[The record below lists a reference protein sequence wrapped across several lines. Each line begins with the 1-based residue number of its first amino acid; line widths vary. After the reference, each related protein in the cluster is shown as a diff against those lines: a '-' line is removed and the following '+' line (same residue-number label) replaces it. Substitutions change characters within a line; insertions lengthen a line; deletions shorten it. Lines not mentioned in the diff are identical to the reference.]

1 MSVKANTT
9 AHNKKKVL
17 EALEKTL
24 GIVTTACKNV
34 GISRSQFYTW
44 HREDEQF
51 KKDVDSVEGMALDF
65 AESKL
70 LENIKSKKE
79 TSIIFYLKTKGKK
92 RGYIEK
98 QEIDHNHEGKGIVP
112 NIIISDSIIKK
123 INNNL
128 EDEC

>member
-1 MSVKANTT
+1 MSVKKITT
-9 AHNKKKVL
+9 AHNKKLML

-24 GIVTTACKNV
+24 GIVTTACKKV
-34 GISRSQFYTW
+34 GVSRSQFYGW
-44 HREDEQF
+44 CREDEQF
-51 KKDVDSVEGMALDF
+51 SKAVDSVEGMALDF

-98 QEIDHNHEGKGIVP
+98 SEVDYT
-112 NIIISDSIIKK
+112 KK
-123 INNNL
+123 EPILTPEDREKRIL
-128 EDEC
+128 ELKNKM

>member
-1 MSVKANTT
+1 MSVKKDTT
-9 AHNKKKVL
+9 VHNKKKVL

-24 GIVTTACKNV
+24 GIVTSACKMCDV
-34 GISRSQFYTW
+34 SRTQFYIW
-44 HREDEQF
+44 YKEDAEF
-51 KKDVDSVEGMALDF
+51 NKAVDEVEGMALDF

-98 QEIDHNHEGKGIVP
+98 QEIDHTHEGNISNLPSKITFTKKG
-112 NIIISDSIIKK
+112 
-123 INNNL
+123 
-128 EDEC
+128 

>member
-1 MSVKANTT
+1 MSVKTNTT
-9 AHNKKKVL
+9 EHNKKKIL
-17 EALEKTL
+17 EALQKTL
-24 GIVTTACKNV
+24 GIVTSACKMCDV
-34 GISRSQFYTW
+34 SRTQFYIW
-44 HREDEQF
+44 HKEDEQF

-98 QEIDHNHEGKGIVP
+98 QEIDHKHEG
-112 NIIISDSIIKK
+112 NISNEPSKITFSKK
-123 INNNL
+123 S
-128 EDEC
+128 

>member
-1 MSVKANTT
+1 MSANKNTT
-9 AHNKKKVL
+9 VRNKKKVL

-24 GIVTTACKNV
+24 GIVTSACKMCDV
-34 GISRSQFYTW
+34 SRTQFYIW
-44 HREDEQF
+44 YKEDAEF
-51 KKDVDSVEGMALDF
+51 NKAVDEVEGMALDF

-98 QEIDHNHEGKGIVP
+98 QEIERNNVGDIRT
-112 NIIISDSIIKK
+112 IIISNEAAKELS
-123 INNNL
+123 NNI